1 MLTIVC
7 MLKVYIA
14 ESYYCSIVC
23 LHVVLKCIVY
33 MPNDTVVYCDI
44 LYPRSAPVVCLMTL
58 RVQKC
63 V

>member
-1 MLTIVC
+1 
-7 MLKVYIA
+7 MLKVYTAVFILL
-14 ESYYCSIVC
+14 
-23 LHVVLKCIVY
+23 LHSVSPCCTEVHCDNTLY